1 MSKFKFVTL
10 YRQVDDVDALET
22 FFSTVH
28 LRLGEQLAGL
38 RRVETS
44 RMKGKPGGNSRFYM
58 SVELYFD
65 SVTAFEQS
73 LASDGGIELMQA
85 LKTWYDAKLITWY
98 YAEVW
103 EEDK

>member
-1 MSKFKFVTL
+1 MFKFMTL
-10 YRQVDDVDALET
+10 YRQVDDVNALET

-38 RRVETS
+38 RKVEIS
-44 RMKGKPGGNSRFYM
+44 RMKGKPGGDSRFYM

-65 SVTAFEQS
+65 SAAAFEKS
-73 LASDGGIELMQA
+73 LASDEGIELMQA
-85 LKTWYDAKLITWY
+85 LRTWYDGKLITWF
-98 YAEVW
+98 YAEAW